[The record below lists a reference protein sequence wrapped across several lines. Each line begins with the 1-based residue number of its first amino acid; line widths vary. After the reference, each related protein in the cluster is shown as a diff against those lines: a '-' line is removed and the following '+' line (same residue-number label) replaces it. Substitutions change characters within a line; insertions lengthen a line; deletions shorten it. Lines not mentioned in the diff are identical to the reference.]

1 MNVNNLIID
10 SYNKYSN
17 KNFIYEKTN
26 NKYKPIT
33 YNKFITKLTHV
44 AKKLIDLNLSNKNI
58 LIYSKNSINY
68 MIIDLA
74 IISYVGTTININ
86 EQTKIEELNPII
98 KELINN
104 HVFEMI
110 IFLDKKIK
118 GEIKESYILDKKQLK
133 SGKINLL

>member
-1 MNVNNLIID
+1 MNINNLIID

-17 KNFIYEKTN
+17 KNFIYEKIN

-44 AKKLIDLNLSNKNI
+44 AKKLIEFNLSNKNI

-68 MIIDLA
+68 MITDLA

-98 KELINN
+98 
-104 HVFEMI
+104 
-110 IFLDKKIK
+110 
-118 GEIKESYILDKKQLK
+118 
-133 SGKINLL
+133 